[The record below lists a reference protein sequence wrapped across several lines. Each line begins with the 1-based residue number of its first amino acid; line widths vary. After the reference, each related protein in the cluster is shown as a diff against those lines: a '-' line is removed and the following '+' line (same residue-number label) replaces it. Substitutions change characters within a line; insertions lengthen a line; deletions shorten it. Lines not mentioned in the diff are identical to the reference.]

1 MRGVKPYLAV
11 DNTSDMKEAPEP
23 PEWIGEFAAVE
34 WRRVAPDLV
43 ARGRLNEA
51 DLGTLE
57 SYCIAIGQ
65 VKEMQRQIAIEGAV
79 INDPKRGPRK
89 HPAVSIRADAM
100 TQARLLANELGL
112 TPVSRQRP
120 GMRGN
125 GKGGGSA
132 PADQGLFDGLDF

>member
-1 MRGVKPYLAV
+1 MRGVKPYLVV
-11 DNTSDMKEAPEP
+11 DNRGDMKEAPEP
-23 PEWIGEFAAVE
+23 PEWIGEYAAAE

-120 GMRGN
+120 GMRNGN
-125 GKGGGSA
+125 SDGSG
-132 PADQGLFDGLDF
+132 ADLFNGLAY